1 MLKKLKA
8 RLKMWGQII
17 GAALGYTTY
26 RGTKKAIVDDGKD
39 KQIDT
44 VARTLWG
51 EARGE
56 GVQGMQ
62 AVANVIMNRVK
73 KGGWLGTTPEEVC
86 LKPSQFSCWLKSDP
100 NRQKLLAVNES
111 DNNFLLAK
119 QLATSAVNGKL
130 PDITNGATHYLALG
144 SLSKVP
150 SWASSMKKVASIGNH
165 TFYA

>member
-1 MLKKLKA
+1 MWLQAAGML
-8 RLKMWGQII
+8 
-17 GAALGYTTY
+17 LGYTTY
-26 RGTKKAIVDDGKD
+26 RGTKKVVVDDSKA

-56 GVQGMQ
+56 GMQGMQ

-86 LKPSQFSCWLKSDP
+86 LKPYQFSCWLKSDP
-100 NRQKLLAVNES
+100 NRDKLLAVNES
-111 DNNFLLAK
+111 DSNFAVAK
-119 QLATSAVNGKL
+119 QLATQAVNGKL
-130 PDITNGATHYLALG
+130 PDITGGATHYLALK
-144 SLSKVP
+144 SLSTVP
-150 SWASSMKKVASIGNH
+150 SWANSMKKVATIGNH